1 MNVNFQ
7 ERIAQLQNN
16 YYKDNE
22 ICILFKTNQKID
34 CANTISNTFE
44 KKELFSNTVFIL
56 PNTNKLYFD
65 YTFFKTYATP
75 PIFQSLVEYIYD
87 LIKQTINNYKSYD
100 MHINWNTYTIS
111 SHDRYKELYNLF
123 LNRPDN
129 DEFNFHDNLNN
140 LYVYYTPNVIQ
151 IISKLMTPIIH
162 PVVLSKVT
170 LFNKSESE
178 KLLNNLLN
186 NK

>member
-7 ERIAQLQNN
+7 ERIAQLQTN
-16 YYKDNE
+16 YYKDNTR
-22 ICILFKTNQKID
+22 CVLFKTNQKID
-34 CANTISNTFE
+34 CANTISNIID

-75 PIFQSLVEYIYD
+75 PIFQSFVEYIYD
-87 LIKQTINNYKSYD
+87 LIKKTIHKYKSYD

-162 PVVLSKVT
+162 PVVLNKVI

-178 KLLNNLLN
+178 ELLNNLLK